1 MDIAREQEDGEFDRQ
16 EDEFRDLVTTD
27 GKTGF
32 LAEPDRYHLYV
43 SLACPWAHRTIIVRN
58 LKELEKTVGMTVV
71 DPVRDESGWRFGI
84 GDGFSKDPVN
94 GFQFLMEAYHA
105 TNPAF
110 NGRATVPVLWDKK
123 MKRIV
128 NNSEDDIAKM
138 LNSAFNAFTDSELD
152 LFPENLQKDQ
162 EAISEEIY
170 ANVNNGVYLAG
181 FAGTQKVYEKW
192 VQKLFETLD
201 MLEDRLGKS
210 RYLVGGRLTEADL
223 RLFCT
228 LVRFDAVYYV
238 HFKCNMR
245 RIVEYPNLWEY
256 LRDIYQHEGIAQTVN
271 LDHIKRHY
279 YITHP
284 DINPT
289 RFVPIGPLLDFDSPH
304 NRNRFSS

>member
-1 MDIAREQEDGEFDRQ
+1 MDIAREQNDDEFDRQ
-16 EDEFRDLVTTD
+16 EDEFRDWVTVD
-27 GKTGF
+27 GKTDYS
-32 LAEPDRYHLYV
+32 AEPDRYHLYV
-43 SLACPWAHRTIIVRN
+43 SLACPWAHRTIIVRK
-58 LKELEKTVGMTVV
+58 LKQLDKVIRMTVV
-71 DPVRDESGWRFGI
+71 DPVRDEKGWRFGV
-84 GDGFSKDPVN
+84 GAGFSEDPIN
-94 GFQFLMEAYHA
+94 GFHFLMEAYHA

-162 EAISEEIY
+162 EAISEVIY

-181 FAGTQKVYEKW
+181 FAGAQKVYEKW
-192 VQKLFETLD
+192 VRNLFETLD
-201 MLEDRLGKS
+201 MLENRLGKS
-210 RYLVGGRLTEADL
+210 RYLVGDRFTEADL

-238 HFKCNMR
+238 HFKCNVR
-245 RIVEYPNLWEY
+245 RIVDYPNLWEY
-256 LRDIYQHEGIAQTVN
+256 LRDIYQHDGIAQTVDLN
-271 LDHIKRHY
+271 HIKRHY

-289 RFVPIGPLLDFDSPH
+289 RFVPIGPKLDFKSPH

>member
-1 MDIAREQEDGEFDRQ
+1 MDIAREQEDGEFERQ
-16 EDEFRDLVTTD
+16 EDEFRDWVTTD

-43 SLACPWAHRTIIVRN
+43 SLACPWAHRTIIVRK

-201 MLEDRLGKS
+201 MLESRLGKS
-210 RYLVGGRLTEADL
+210 RYLVGDRFTEADL

-245 RIVEYPNLWEY
+245 RIVDYPNLWDY